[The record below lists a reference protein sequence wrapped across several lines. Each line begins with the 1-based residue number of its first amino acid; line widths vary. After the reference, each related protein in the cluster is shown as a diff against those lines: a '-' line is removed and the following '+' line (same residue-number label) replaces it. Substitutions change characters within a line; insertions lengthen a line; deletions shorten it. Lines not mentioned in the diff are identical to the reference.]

1 MPHYAKSEEWLR
13 ESQLLLE
20 ARPTTV
26 SSPRPFAS
34 ICHLSLFPSPF
45 PDPVQT
51 RITTKYAI
59 KVPKVR
65 KPKTT
70 DADADNDTP
79 VPTAKPARGSLTFKT
94 YDPIS
99 GVTLKYRT
107 SKAAEVSRLIMCL
120 GKLSRPMAGLPEL
133 KDEIMTDA
141 PAGEGEGGTPAAE
154 KSEAAATTS
163 AAPPAAQQQ
172 TPAGGGGGKGKKK
185 KGKK

>member
-20 ARPTTV
+20 ARPTT
-26 SSPRPFAS
+26 
-34 ICHLSLFPSPF
+34 
-45 PDPVQT
+45 T

-65 KPKTT
+65 KPKP
-70 DADADNDTP
+70 DADNDTP
-79 VPTAKPARGSLTFKT
+79 TEPAAAKPARGSLTLKT

-107 SKAAEVSRLIMCL
+107 SKAAEVSRLILCL

-133 KDEIMTDA
+133 KDEIMADA
-141 PAGEGEGGTPAAE
+141 PAEGEGTPAAE
-154 KSEAAATTS
+154 KSEAAATTT
-163 AAPPAAQQQ
+163 AAPAVQQQQ
-172 TPAGGGGGKGKKK
+172 TPAAGGGGGKGKKK